1 MSKILKIEFSG
12 SWVLKHINEEKK
24 PVEIVEAFLQKTY
37 GDKISV
43 TDASFTELSA
53 SFNGAT
59 LTDSDVLSEVEK
71 FICETFQLSKADG
84 VVTVS
89 VVDESSKEEV
99 QVEKPKSE
107 MEQMVSALIE
117 KSQKGADAPKAGA
130 EQSKTETTETED
142 VLQKCL
148 AEIASS
154 IGGEEFKSLAK
165 EIAAVAPSIVAD
177 KTAELFTY
185 QSYLFAIND
194 GYGLMEYL
202 AWMSKLIQAAGI
214 REVNGIDPY
223 EVVVLHADRDAKSPE
238 QQIKS
243 ALCSSMRGK
252 LKILCLDISEWMNK
266 LDTKAFKDGL
276 ALLENSLNDFV
287 VVFRIP
293 FVDKEVLEQVRYS
306 LNDIMYVRTVSFPP
320 YDHDELQQ
328 CASAQ
333 LEKFGFK
340 MSKTAW
346 EYFHQRLAEER
357 SDGKFYGL
365 NTVKKVVREL
375 LYKKQLSNALHNKKD
390 YLISAKDAKEIC
402 ENASASGVSGYDLL
416 DKMVGGKVIRQRLD
430 EIITQIELA
439 KKSNLDAPC
448 IHMRFVG
455 NPGTGKTTVARIVG
469 KILKERGIL
478 RIGNFY
484 EYAGRD
490 FCGQYIGETAPKT
503 AGICRDAYGSV
514 LFIDEAYSL
523 YRGEGSGRDYG
534 REALDTLIAEMENH
548 RTDLVVIMA
557 GYTDEME
564 TLMKGNA
571 GLASRMPYVIEFPNF
586 NRDELYTIYSSMIS
600 KFKYTDDLLSEAKAY
615 FDSLPDAMI
624 LAKEFSNG
632 RFVRNLFERTWA
644 KAAMRCQL
652 AKIATV
658 TLTKDDFVRATSDAE
673 FKLNAP
679 KKKRT
684 IGFID

>member
-1 MSKILKIEFSG
+1 MEKILKIEFSG
-12 SWVLKHINEEKK
+12 GWVLKYVNEEKK
-24 PVEIVEAFLQKTY
+24 PIELVQQYLQATY

-43 TDASFTELSA
+43 KEASFTELAVAFNEEKLSA
-53 SFNGAT
+53 SDLLSGIKVFLLKTYGLAEDNKVATFTVVDAEEKSGAKSEGPKMAT
-59 LTDSDVLSEVEK
+59 PSEVSE
-71 FICETFQLSKADG
+71 LL
-84 VVTVS
+84 
-89 VVDESSKEEV
+89 DEGKPQEENGL
-99 QVEKPKSE
+99 
-107 MEQMVSALIE
+107 EQ
-117 KSQKGADAPKAGA
+117 
-130 EQSKTETTETED
+130 
-142 VLQKCL
+142 CL
-148 AEIASS
+148 AEIENS
-154 IGGEEFKSLAK
+154 IGGEEFKALAK
-165 EIAAVAPSIVAD
+165 EIATVAPSIVEN

-194 GYGLMEYL
+194 GYGLSDYL
-202 AWMSKLIQAAGI
+202 AWMSKLIEAAGI
-214 REVNGIDPY
+214 REVNALDPY
-223 EVVVLHADRDAKSPE
+223 EMVVLHMDRDDASAAK
-238 QQIKS
+238 QIKD
-243 ALCSSMRGK
+243 ALSGTIRGK
-252 LKILCLDISEWMNK
+252 LKVLCVDISEWMNK
-266 LDTKAFKDGL
+266 LDSKAFKD
-276 ALLENSLNDFV
+276 ALTRLENALNDFV

-293 FVDKEVLEQVRYS
+293 FVDKEVLEQVRCS
-306 LNDIMYVRTVSFPP
+306 LNDIMYVRPVSFPP

-328 CASAQ
+328 CATVQ

-346 EYFHQRLAEER
+346 EFFHQRLAEER

-375 LYKKQLSNALHNKKD
+375 LYKKQLSNAMHGKKD
-390 YLISAKDAKEIC
+390 YLISAKDAREIC
-402 ENASASGVSGYDLL
+402 DNAAAAGVSGYEML

-484 EYAGRD
+484 EYSGRD

-503 AGICRDAYGSV
+503 SGICRDAYGSV

-571 GLASRMPYVIEFPNF
+571 GLASRMPYVMEFPNF
-586 NRDELYTIYSSMIS
+586 NRDELYTIYASMIG
-600 KFKYTDDLLSEAKAY
+600 KFKYSDDLLPEAKAY

-652 AKIATV
+652 AKIASV

-679 KKKRT
+679 KKKRV